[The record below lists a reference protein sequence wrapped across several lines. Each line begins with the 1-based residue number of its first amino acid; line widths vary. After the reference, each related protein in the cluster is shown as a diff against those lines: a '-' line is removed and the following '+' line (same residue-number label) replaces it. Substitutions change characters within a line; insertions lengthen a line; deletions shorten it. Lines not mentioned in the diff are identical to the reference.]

1 MKVITQPFEKIEQQ
15 EDVYTT
21 YASKSTMDLNKY
33 YKKSMNN
40 YLEQNDVAKK
50 YDKQFLQFLWQNL

>member
-1 MKVITQPFEKIEQQ
+1 MKVITQTFEKIEQQ

-21 YASKSTMDLNKY
+21 YTSKSTMDLNKY

-40 YLEQNDVAKK
+40 YPEQNDVAKK
-50 YDKQFLQFLWQNL
+50 IR